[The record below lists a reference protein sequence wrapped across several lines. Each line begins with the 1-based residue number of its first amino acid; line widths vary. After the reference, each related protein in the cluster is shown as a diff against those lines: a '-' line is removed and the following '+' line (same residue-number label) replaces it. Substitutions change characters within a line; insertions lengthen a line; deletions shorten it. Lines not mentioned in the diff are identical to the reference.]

1 MIDATK
7 VFIAGFSGADALS
20 LFNLWHANL
29 MSQLEQCDPKTPQKA
44 NPLRYVPAETMAIHR
59 DRVNQALGILRSVHS
74 RLEAELGQM
83 EVKSGRCTVL
93 FLFEDIEKL
102 LSMFASFGV
111 DPKRG
116 SITSIIV

>member
-1 MIDATK
+1 
-7 VFIAGFSGADALS
+7 
-20 LFNLWHANL
+20 
-29 MSQLEQCDPKTPQKA
+29 
-44 NPLRYVPAETMAIHR
+44 MAIHR